1 MEEKSFMKF
10 LLEIT
15 TWLFNTWTE
24 YENHTS
30 LPGHKI
36 HEAVGSLPSSR
47 LTSHAGTPPRA
58 WLITPSSEL
67 TAKTLSK
74 QQTASKGTRPSFP
87 TKLDVHVFTTHTTEN
102 HQENPL
108 SEKRERTLPD
118 KDKYEMR
125 SLTSRLKK
133 HDTDEL
139 LYKTEIDPQT
149 WKTSLRSPKGRGGGD
164 KLGIW
169 G

>member
-1 MEEKSFMKF
+1 MGEKSFMKF

-30 LPGHKI
+30 LPGRKI

-47 LTSHAGTPPRA
+47 LTSHAGAPPRA
-58 WLITPSSEL
+58 RLLTPSSEL

-87 TKLDVHVFTTHTTEN
+87 HKTRRPRFHYAHYRKPSGKSSIRKMRKNSPRQRQIWNEITDKQTQKTRYRWTSVQNRNRPTDVENKLTVTK
-102 HQENPL
+102 
-108 SEKRERTLPD
+108 
-118 KDKYEMR
+118 
-125 SLTSRLKK
+125 
-133 HDTDEL
+133 
-139 LYKTEIDPQT
+139 
-149 WKTSLRSPKGRGGGD
+149 GGGD